1 MRTII
6 YFFLFALP
14 AFLISGCMFKKNVMK
29 DEADDIEEAVVAS
42 VNGENFLVMKEE
54 IFQATSKSSKQGF
67 RTTSGYT
74 EYRLTSYDLNTGKIS
89 KRIELGERDDGYM
102 YFLGATDGKLWYFC
116 DNEKTGLH
124 ARNPK
129 TLDIVVSKDD
139 IEKVNPFLKNN
150 FPKVKWYEL
159 RKYFGF
165 DLVKKMPMIAD
176 NSGFVYLLNP
186 ENYSTEKI
194 SSPVKNFEYEKTMST
209 TSINVTNKDYMS
221 LSGDPRKTIH
231 FASKEFEQPDFLK
244 GEFLESSNSL
254 NVKEIF
260 PEYLNP
266 IYEEIEK
273 NQRFIDSVKGMEE
286 QMKEETDQW
295 KIRTLQ
301 NLKSRIKYEE
311 ENIGRKYKE
320 INDLSTSRFNTIISR
335 DKGVF
340 VIHTTTASDTAKV
353 LISKVNF
360 DVKEKSITLIWTT
373 LLENIFA
380 EPEKVFEKGGFDYV
394 FSKGS
399 PNLRTKRAIIYGDK
413 LILVSMLRT
422 VCIDVNS
429 GKVLWEFLI

>member
-14 AFLISGCMFKKNVMK
+14 VFLLSGCMFKKNVMK
-29 DEADDIEEAVVAS
+29 DEADNIEEAIVAS

-102 YFLGATDGKLWYFC
+102 YFLGATGGKLWYFC
-116 DNEKTGLH
+116 DNEEIGLH

-129 TLDIVVSKDD
+129 TLDVVVTKDD

-194 SSPVKNFEYEKTMST
+194 TSPVKNFEYEKTMST
-209 TSINVTNKDYMS
+209 TSIYVTEKDNMY
-221 LSGDPRKTIH
+221 LSGDPRKTIR
-231 FASKEFEQPDFLK
+231 FASREFEQPDFLK

-254 NVKEIF
+254 NVKEVF

-266 IYEEIEK
+266 VYEEIEK
-273 NQRFIDSVKGMEE
+273 SQRFIDSVNGLEE
-286 QMKEETDQW
+286 QMKDETDQW
-295 KIRTLQ
+295 KIRSLQ
-301 NLKSRIKYEE
+301 NLKSRIKFEE
-311 ENIGRKYKE
+311 DNIERKYKQ
-320 INDLSTSRFNTIISR
+320 INDLSTSRFKTIITR

-360 DVKEKSITLIWTT
+360 DAREKSVTLAWTT

-380 EPEKVFEKGGFDYV
+380 EPDKVYEKGGFDYV
-394 FSKGS
+394 FSKGN

-413 LILVSMLRT
+413 LILVLMLRT

-429 GKVLWEFLI
+429 GKVLWEFQI

>member
-1 MRTII
+1 MKTNTLL
-6 YFFLFALP
+6 YLLFVAALFL
-14 AFLISGCMFKKNVMK
+14 SGCMFKKNVMK
-29 DEADDIEEAVVAS
+29 DEADNLEEAVVAS
-42 VNGENFLVMKEE
+42 LNGENFLVMKEE

-102 YFLGATDGKLWYFC
+102 CFLGATDGKLWYFC
-116 DNEKTGLH
+116 DNEKIGLH

-129 TLDIVVSKDD
+129 TLDVVVTKDD
-139 IEKVNPFLKNN
+139 IEKANPFLKNN

-165 DLVKKMPMIAD
+165 DLVKKMPLIAD

-186 ENYSTEKI
+186 ENLSTEKI
-194 SSPVKNFEYEKTMST
+194 SSPVKNFEYEKTISAT
-209 TSINVTNKDYMS
+209 TIYVTKNDNMS
-221 LSGDPRKTIH
+221 LSGDPRKTIR
-231 FASKEFEQPDFLK
+231 FASREFEQPDFLK

-254 NVKEIF
+254 NVKEVF

-266 IYEEIEK
+266 VYEEIEK
-273 NQRFIDSVKGMEE
+273 SQRFIDSVNGLEE
-286 QMKEETDQW
+286 KMKDETDQW
-295 KIRTLQ
+295 KIRNLKS
-301 NLKSRIKYEE
+301 LKSRIKYEE
-311 ENIGRKYKE
+311 DNIGRKYKE
-320 INDLSTSRFNTIISR
+320 INDLSTNRFNNIISR

-360 DVKEKSITLIWTT
+360 DMNEKNITLMWTT

-380 EPEKVFEKGGFDYV
+380 EPDKVYEKGGFDYV

-399 PNLRTKRAIIYGDK
+399 PNLRTKRAIIHGDK
-413 LILVSMLRT
+413 LILVLMLKT

-429 GKVLWEFLI
+429 GKVLWEFQI